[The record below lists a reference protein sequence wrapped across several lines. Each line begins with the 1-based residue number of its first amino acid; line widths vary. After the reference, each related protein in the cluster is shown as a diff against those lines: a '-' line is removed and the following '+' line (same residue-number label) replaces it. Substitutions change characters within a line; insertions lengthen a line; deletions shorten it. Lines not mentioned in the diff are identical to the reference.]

1 MRWLRSGHVLM
12 FLVVAG
18 CSGKHNDDFGNNG
31 NGNDGGN
38 GQNGD
43 SGPITNPSGDSGC
56 PFCGTDAS
64 SSGGDGGGCSP
75 NTLNFDIPGN
85 GCDDDDNGI
94 VDDPPA
100 CDGSLATTGPAGD
113 FAKALGLCTGTKP
126 AVADATHWGVVS
138 ATYTQGYSNTTPPD
152 ANQHGIMSKFGTNVN
167 PRQGSALGSLSSGY
181 AANQDGCGTT
191 TFKYGCP
198 MTGAGAAPP
207 GYPKAAGSCPIDNT
221 ANDVSAL
228 VLQIKVPAN
237 AKGFAYD
244 FNFYSGEWPEWVCT
258 SFNDSF
264 VAWLT
269 SAAFS
274 GKSGDFNISFD
285 SKGNPVSVNNNFF
298 QACSPANATVGCMGT
313 SSTDTC
319 SLGNSELQGTGFFI
333 TGDSACGQSDSGGGA
348 TGWLTTQAPA
358 QAGETMTIQFIVWD
372 TGDQAYD
379 SSVLLDN
386 WNWQPAP
393 TSVTTTRPPS

>member
-1 MRWLRSGHVLM
+1 MKPGHVMAL
-12 FLVVAG
+12 LTIAA
-18 CSGKHNDDFGNNG
+18 CSGKHNDNFGND
-31 NGNDGGN
+31 NGNDAGN
-38 GQNGD
+38 NNNAD
-43 SGPITNPSGDSGC
+43 SGVMTMPSDDSGC
-56 PFCGTDAS
+56 PFCGIDGS
-64 SSGGDGGGCSP
+64 GGGDGGGCSP
-75 NTLNFDIPGN
+75 STLNFDIPGN

-100 CDGSLATTGPAGD
+100 CDTGLASTGPAGD
-113 FAKALGLCTGTKP
+113 FARAIGLCTGTKP
-126 AVADATHWGVVS
+126 AIADSTHWGVVS
-138 ATYTQGYSNTTPPD
+138 ATYTQGYGSSTAPD
-152 ANQHGIMSKFGTNVN
+152 ANQHGIMTKFGSSVN
-167 PRQGSALGSLSSGY
+167 PRQGAALGILSSGY

-191 TFKYGCP
+191 TFKGGCA
-198 MTGAGAAPP
+198 MTGSGAAPP
-207 GYPKAAGSCPIDNT
+207 GYPKAAGSCPIDSA

-258 SFNDSF
+258 SFNDSY

-274 GKSGDFNISFD
+274 GKGGDFNISFD

-298 QACSPANATVGCMGT
+298 QVCSPANATVGCAG
-313 SSTDTC
+313 SSTSTDSC
-319 SLGNSELQGTGFFI
+319 SLGNGELQGTGFFI
-333 TGDSACGQSDSGGGA
+333 SSDSTCGQNDSGGGA

-358 QAGETMTIQFIVWD
+358 QAGETMTIQFIIWD
-372 TGDQAYD
+372 TGDQIYD